1 MRVGKTYV
9 LTLVVI
15 ALSGLVSGCI
25 VPRKVGGYP
34 VTGTVVDRC
43 TGAPLDGV
51 TVYLRYEAMN
61 MFGPRQLDGEPVLT
75 NQLGQFYIPARTVTM
90 MGGPGGL
97 GGSTDKWPDIII
109 FKDGYGPRP
118 GGLMRA
124 SVRGKAPLAQDYR
137 DLILTLLKH
146 GENCPASPRIRQG
159 TQAAP

>member
-1 MRVGKTYV
+1 MRISKTHV
-9 LTLVVI
+9 LMLVAI

-43 TGAPLDGV
+43 SGAPVEGV
-51 TVYLRYEAMN
+51 TVFLRYSAMN
-61 MFGPRQLDGEPVLT
+61 FFGPRQMDGEPVLT
-75 NQLGQFYIPARTVTM
+75 NQLGQFYIPTRTVTM
-90 MGGPGGL
+90 MGGPGGI

-124 SVRGKAPLAQDYR
+124 SVRGKAPLAQDYQA
-137 DLILTLLKH
+137 LILTLLKH
-146 GENCPASPRIRQG
+146 GDNCPAGSQIRG
-159 TQAAP
+159 TPAATR